1 MLHKMQSRY
10 SSINVDRIKNEGLC
24 TGCGTCVSMCPYN
37 AIEMN
42 RSIDGVYL
50 PNVDYEKCNR
60 QCKGFCVKVCP
71 SYSLDLNKLNKFVF
85 GKIPEDVSLGSYNSC
100 YIGHSSSKELR
111 WNSSSGGIVTSL
123 LIFALEEGI
132 IDGAL
137 VTRMKEY
144 NPLEPE
150 VILARTK
157 NQIISASKS
166 KYCPVPV
173 NVALKKILKENGR
186 FAIVGLPCHIQGV
199 RKAEMLN
206 KELKEKIV
214 LHIGLFCT
222 HNVSF
227 LATELL
233 LEKMGIR
240 KENVA
245 AISYRGKGWPGETS
259 VRLKSGREISVKPY
273 TKYWDCVLG
282 NFLFTP
288 IRCTLC
294 ADMLTELSDISCGDA
309 WLPELKGDKIG
320 TSIIIARTKTGE
332 ELLHSAKSKGK
343 IEIANINAKKVEQSQ
358 FFSLKFKKKAL
369 AAHIFLLKLFG
380 KSAPYINPKPSPSG
394 FASYLIAAIVYL
406 NIYMSSKERTR
417 VLLRYIPFPLLR
429 LFFRSCLMVLTI
441 V

>member
-1 MLHKMQSRY
+1 MRGYVQ
-10 SSINVDRIKNEGLC
+10 
-24 TGCGTCVSMCPYN
+24 GCGTCVVVCPYN

-42 RSIDGVYL
+42 RNIDGVYL
-50 PNVDYEKCNR
+50 PNIDYEKCNR
-60 QCKGFCVKVCP
+60 QCKGFCIEVCRG
-71 SYSLDLNKLNKFVF
+71 YSLDFNKLNRFIF
-85 GKIPEDVSLGSYNSC
+85 GKIREDVSLGNYNGC

-123 LIFALEEGI
+123 LTFALEEGI

-137 VTRMKEY
+137 VTRMNKD

-173 NVALKKILKENGR
+173 NLALEKILEENGR

-206 KELKEKIV
+206 EKLKEKIV

-222 HNVSF
+222 SNVSF
-227 LATELL
+227 LATEFL

-273 TKYWDCVLG
+273 T
-282 NFLFTP
+282 
-288 IRCTLC
+288 R
-294 ADMLTELSDISCGDA
+294 
-309 WLPELKGDKIG
+309 
-320 TSIIIARTKTGE
+320 
-332 ELLHSAKSKGK
+332 H
-343 IEIANINAKKVEQSQ
+343 
-358 FFSLKFKKKAL
+358 
-369 AAHIFLLKLFG
+369 
-380 KSAPYINPKPSPSG
+380 
-394 FASYLIAAIVYL
+394 
-406 NIYMSSKERTR
+406 
-417 VLLRYIPFPLLR
+417 
-429 LFFRSCLMVLTI
+429 
-441 V
+441 